1 MGLILIYFN
10 SKSEP
15 NSTIYLGFNINGPIS
30 TYFNSKVSLCSI
42 SYEIGLFNGL
52 KSKLILLAK
61 MGLKLTTKWV

>member
-1 MGLILIYFN
+1 MGLILFILI
-10 SKSEP
+10 KSDP

-30 TYFNSKVSLCSI
+30 TYFNSKVSLCST

-61 MGLKLTTKWV
+61 MGLILITKWA